1 MKTRFVLM
9 ARTSFPPYLPALCK
23 KNSLACRSTQ
33 RYLFKEFED
42 VVTSLLFPPLLEP
55 FARAR
60 TMDVTPNNSLDE
72 DGRALSV
79 GERSERRFGVN
90 VRQVEEGMLTVVS

>member
-1 MKTRFVLM
+1 MKTRFVPM
-9 ARTSFPPYLPALCK
+9 ARKSFPPFLRSLR
-23 KNSLACRSTQ
+23 KNHSPACRSTQ

-42 VVTSLLFPPLLEP
+42 VVTSLLFPPLFKP

-60 TMDVTPNNSLDE
+60 TMDVAPNNSLDE

-79 GERSERRFGVN
+79 GERSDG
-90 VRQVEEGMLTVVS
+90 GAGLT